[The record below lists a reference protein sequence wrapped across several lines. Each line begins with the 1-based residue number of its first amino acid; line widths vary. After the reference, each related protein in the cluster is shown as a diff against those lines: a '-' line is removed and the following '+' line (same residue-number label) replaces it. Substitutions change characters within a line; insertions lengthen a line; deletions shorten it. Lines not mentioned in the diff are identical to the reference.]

1 MELETKI
8 FEMHAALCQ
17 TLANPVRLR
26 ILNAL
31 TDGQKSVNQLVRL
44 IGMPQANISQHLTIL
59 RERNVVTTRRDG
71 VSIYYKIANP
81 KIIKACNLIREVLF
95 EQLTISGELAR
106 KYDRSNRL
114 ESIHK

>member
-1 MELETKI
+1 MEPETKI

-31 TDGQKSVNQLVRL
+31 TDGQKSVNQLVGL
-44 IGMPQANISQHLTIL
+44 IGAHQANISQHLAIL

-71 VSIYYKIANP
+71 VSIYYRIANP
-81 KIIKACNLIREVLF
+81 KIIKACNLMREVLL
-95 EQLTISGELAR
+95 EQMATSGELVR
-106 KYDRSNRL
+106 KYDRSIR
-114 ESIHK
+114 I

>member
-1 MELETKI
+1 MQESLELETRL

-31 TDGQKSVNQLVRL
+31 TDSEKSVNKLVEL
-44 IGMPQANISQHLTIL
+44 IGAPQANISQHLAVL
-59 RERNVVTTRRDG
+59 RDRNVVAARRDG
-71 VSIYYKIANP
+71 VSIYYSIANP

-95 EQLTISGELAR
+95 EQMTATGQLAK
-106 KYDRSNRL
+106 KYERL
-114 ESIHK
+114 AK